1 MEFEREYRERCAKR
15 GLDEAAADEAVRVV
29 EEFGATLG
37 DAESSLA
44 GATPAEVERAMA
56 ERVAAGW
63 GAAELVAVARWYMAA
78 GLDAVSIRLLAYMLP
93 IGVLPDHAKRL
104 ETLHGAEV
112 RNRVM
117 ERVTVPPEG
126 APPESYPAATAAF
139 VKALEAEL
147 GPENARRVLAWNVH
161 GIPASAWAEER
172 ERFLTAPSIAAWL
185 AAWHERQVAVLQRHA
200 DSGELWYEQRITQAV
215 VDWVRDNPE
224 IQGGVVEGNRITRQK
239 IPYDP
244 ERFLK
249 STDPLERRRLACH
262 CPLAAA
268 SITET
273 GAGVPAAWCACSA
286 GYDKFPF
293 DIVFGVETEAVVL
306 ESALSGS
313 ERCRF
318 AITIPESVLALKPA
332 F

>member
-15 GLDEAAADEAVRVV
+15 ALDEAATDAALRTVEVFAATLGEAGSSLAAASLAELERALAVRV
-29 EEFGATLG
+29 
-37 DAESSLA
+37 A
-44 GATPAEVERAMA
+44 G
-56 ERVAAGW
+56 GW
-63 GAAELVAVARWYMAA
+63 GAAELVAVARWYMVA
-78 GLDAVSIRLLAYMLP
+78 GLDAISIRLLAYLLP

-112 RNRVM
+112 QRRVM
-117 ERVTVPPEG
+117 ELVRIPPEG
-126 APPESYPAATAAF
+126 APPEAYPAATAAF

-147 GPENARRVLAWNVH
+147 GPEKARRVLAWNVH
-161 GIPASAWAEER
+161 GIPAGAHAEER

-185 AAWHERQVAVLQRHA
+185 AGWHERQVAELQRFA
-200 DSGELWYEQRITQAV
+200 DSGELWYEQRITQDV
-215 VDWVRDNPE
+215 VDWVRENPE
-224 IQGGVVEGNRITRQK
+224 IQGGVVEGNRIFRQK

-244 ERFLK
+244 DRFLR

-273 GAGVPAAWCACSA
+273 EAEVPAAWCACSS

-293 DIVFGVETEAVVL
+293 DVVFGVETEVEVL
-306 ESALSGS
+306 ESVLAGDG
-313 ERCRF
+313 RCRF

-332 F
+332 V